1 MNHKYIM
8 YNYDYEVK
16 YSDDHEFR
24 MTVRNVFNMNLKKY
38 DNEIDLITNDE
49 NNYDDKAVTKAL
61 DYIHLLTKNNVA
73 FMDLYTSAA
82 ALMLST
88 DPSIG
93 LSILFS
99 YDYLKD
105 FHLCLKS
112 FKDDPSKFGYE
123 HPLYKKIKNKL
134 TR

>member
-1 MNHKYIM
+1 M

-16 YSDDHEFR
+16 YSNDHEFR
-24 MTVRNVFNMNLKKY
+24 MALRNLFQMNLKKY
-38 DNEIDLITNDE
+38 DEDIDLITNDE
-49 NNYDDKAVTKAL
+49 NNYDDEAVTKVL
-61 DYIHLLTKNNVA
+61 NYIFLLTKNSTS
-73 FMDLYTSAA
+73 FMELYTNAA

-105 FHLCLKS
+105 FHVCLKS
-112 FKDDPSKFGYE
+112 FKADPSKFGQE
-123 HPLYKKIKNKL
+123 HPSYKKIKNRLVK
-134 TR
+134 

>member
-1 MNHKYIM
+1 M

-16 YSDDHEFR
+16 YNNDHEFR
-24 MTVRNVFNMNLKKY
+24 MTLRNLFQMNLKKY
-38 DNEIDLITNDE
+38 DDNIDLVTNDE
-49 NNYDDKAVTKAL
+49 NNYDDEAVTKVL
-61 DYIHLLTKNNVA
+61 DYIFLLTKNNNS
-73 FMDLYTSAA
+73 FIELYTSAA

-105 FHLCLKS
+105 FHVCLKS
-112 FKDDPSKFGYE
+112 FKEDPRKFGQD
-123 HPLYKKIKNKL
+123 HPSYKKIKSKL

>member
-1 MNHKYIM
+1 M

-16 YSDDHEFR
+16 YNNDHEFR
-24 MTVRNVFNMNLKKY
+24 MTLRNLFQMNLKKY
-38 DNEIDLITNDE
+38 DEDIDLITNDE
-49 NNYDDKAVTKAL
+49 NNYDDEAVTKVL
-61 DYIHLLTKNNVA
+61 DYIFLLTKNSSS
-73 FMDLYTSAA
+73 FMELYTNAA

-112 FKDDPSKFGYE
+112 FKEDPSKFGQE
-123 HPLYKKIKNKL
+123 HPSYKNIKKRL
-134 TR
+134 VK

>member
-1 MNHKYIM
+1 M

-16 YSDDHEFR
+16 YNNDHEFR
-24 MTVRNVFNMNLKKY
+24 MTLRNLFQMNLKKY
-38 DNEIDLITNDE
+38 DDNIDLVTNDE
-49 NNYDDKAVTKAL
+49 NNYDDEAVTKVL
-61 DYIHLLTKNNVA
+61 DYIFLLTKNNNS
-73 FMDLYTSAA
+73 FIELYTSAA

-105 FHLCLKS
+105 FHVCLKS
-112 FKDDPSKFGYE
+112 FKEDPSKFGQD
-123 HPLYKKIKNKL
+123 HPSYKKIKSKL

>member
-1 MNHKYIM
+1 M
-8 YNYDYEVK
+8 YNYDYEVN

-24 MTVRNVFNMNLKKY
+24 MTVRNIFNMNLQKY
-38 DNEIDLITNDE
+38 DNDIDLITNDE
-49 NNYDDKAVTKAL
+49 NNYDDEVVTKIL
-61 DYIHLLTKNNVA
+61 DYIFLLTKKNTA
-73 FMDLYTSAA
+73 FMKLYTSAA

-112 FKDDPSKFGYE
+112 FKNDPSKFGE
-123 HPLYKKIKNKL
+123 DNMNYKKIKNTL
-134 TR
+134 SR

>member
-1 MNHKYIM
+1 M

-16 YSDDHEFR
+16 YDNDHEFR
-24 MTVRNVFNMNLKKY
+24 MTLRNLFQMNLQKY
-38 DNEIDLITNDE
+38 DENIDLITNDE
-49 NNYDDKAVTKAL
+49 NNYDDKAVTKVL
-61 DYIHLLTKNNVA
+61 DYIFLLTKNNNS
-73 FMDLYTSAA
+73 FMELYTNAA
-82 ALMLST
+82 ALMFST

-105 FHLCLKS
+105 FHVCLKS
-112 FKDDPSKFGYE
+112 FKADPSKFGQE
-123 HPLYKKIKNKL
+123 HQSYKKIKSKL

>member
-1 MNHKYIM
+1 M

-16 YSDDHEFR
+16 YNNDHEFR
-24 MTVRNVFNMNLKKY
+24 MTLRNLFQMNLKKY
-38 DNEIDLITNDE
+38 DEDIDLITNDE
-49 NNYDDKAVTKAL
+49 NNYDDEAVTKVL
-61 DYIHLLTKNNVA
+61 DYIFLLTKNNSS
-73 FMDLYTSAA
+73 FMELYTNAA

-112 FKDDPSKFGYE
+112 FKQDPSKFGQE
-123 HPLYKKIKNKL
+123 HPSYKNIKNRLVK
-134 TR
+134 